1 MFEWVVM
8 IALVIIIILLFL
20 NILASGESGVSSL
33 TFTEKTNEMIK
44 QNSQIIRELEK
55 MNKDYTPIKN
65 E

>member
-1 MFEWVVM
+1 MFEWVVG
-8 IALVIIIILLFL
+8 IALVIIIILLVL
-20 NILASGESGVSSL
+20 NIRIGEDSGVSSL
-33 TFTEKTNEMIK
+33 TWSEKTNEMIK